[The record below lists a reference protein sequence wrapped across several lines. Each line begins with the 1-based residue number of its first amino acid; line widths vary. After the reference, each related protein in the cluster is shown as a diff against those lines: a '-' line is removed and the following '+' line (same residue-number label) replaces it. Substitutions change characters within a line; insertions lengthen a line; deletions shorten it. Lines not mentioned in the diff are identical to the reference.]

1 MVGPSR
7 GLEELSR
14 PMAVGR
20 IRGIFGQAL
29 RAVSAESKGIFNA
42 ISERQG
48 TPEHGRYQEPS
59 NRFTGTHLD
68 GATHSVVR
76 DWSRLLPG
84 FDLLEGW
91 LRAANVARAIGG
103 SAQPGLRSFI
113 QGYDEGLLQNL
124 RQQTGLDGRFQVYC
138 GKTYDPQHGLGWQS
152 QNGLV
157 LQPVRL
163 RHRHSALHLPRQ
175 PGHNR
180 QREVAHERRD

>member
-20 IRGIFGQAL
+20 VCGIFGQAL
-29 RAVSAESKGIFNA
+29 RAVSPESKGIPYA

-48 TPEHGRYQEPS
+48 TPEYRRYQESS

-68 GATHSVVR
+68 GTAHPVVR
-76 DWSRLLPG
+76 DGPRLVSG
-84 FDLLEGW
+84 SDLFEGW
-91 LRAANVARAIGG
+91 LRAADVARAISG
-103 SAQPGLRSFI
+103 SPQSGLRSFI

-124 RQQTGLDGRFQVYC
+124 RQQASVDGGLQVYC
-138 GKTYDPQHGLGWQS
+138 GKTYDPQHGLGRQS

-180 QREVAHERRD
+180 QREV